1 MKLGRRVH
9 AMTAGISG
17 GRLVALRS
25 GRCDIT
31 ASLAVQEINDL
42 TRQAHLMLP
51 DVIPLSPGIRLLAAG
66 NDPASDRAPA
76 PLSRRPDIV
85 D

>member
-1 MKLGRRVH
+1 
-9 AMTAGISG
+9 
-17 GRLVALRS
+17 
-25 GRCDIT
+25 
-31 ASLAVQEINDL
+31 
-42 TRQAHLMLP
+42 MLP

-66 NDPASDRAPA
+66 NDPGSDRAPA